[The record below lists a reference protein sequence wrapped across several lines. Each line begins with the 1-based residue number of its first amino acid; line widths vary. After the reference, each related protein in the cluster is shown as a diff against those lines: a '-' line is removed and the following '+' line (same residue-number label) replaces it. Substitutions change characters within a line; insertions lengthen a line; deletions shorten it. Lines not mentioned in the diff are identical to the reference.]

1 MTHYSTH
8 TDHEN
13 TSQTSIFAKLG
24 RWTYRYRALVIAI
37 WLMLLVL
44 SLAIAPKLG
53 NVLQGV
59 VTSYE
64 AGEAKQAEILLA
76 EELSLNPDALTVV
89 FHRDDQQSL
98 LNQRSQIEEKLTL
111 IRALP
116 EVKSV
121 EKVFEN
127 PAKLSE
133 EDDTIY
139 SQIELG
145 VTGID
150 VYPVIADI
158 QEILDDNNL
167 DNLSAYLTGKAVYDY
182 EDHRISEVDLVKAEA
197 LALPL
202 TLIALLFVFG
212 SAIAAILPVAMALL
226 TVSVSSGLLYFLA
239 LQTDVSIFALNLTTM
254 LGLGIGID
262 FTLVLVSRFR
272 EELSRHSCEQAVIRT
287 MDTAGRAVF
296 FSGLTTCIGLVS
308 LQLFPLSLLQSLG
321 IAGSLVI
328 FLSITVALTLVPAL
342 FAVLDRNIDRWRIVR
357 SSTGNRRFWRNF
369 AQKVIKHS
377 FIAIIF
383 VVLIVGL
390 LVSPFFDA
398 RWGSG
403 GIKTLPADVKARQGV
418 EILEN
423 AFGAGATTP
432 IWIAFSVKDSGSS
445 ILDQDHIQTLYET
458 VEDLQADPRIAKVTS
473 LFNLNPQWTLQ
484 DYQQYYQQPD
494 RLPPPLV
501 DQLKALSTDQ
511 TTLVVVNSAN
521 DSNDEQSFALVREL
535 RQLQYKGLDCL
546 VGGQT
551 ANSIDTIEIVQ
562 RRLPWVLA
570 AMMTVTFVALTVLF
584 QSVVLPLQAIFLNIM
599 SISASFGALVFV
611 FQHGHFQ
618 TLLDFTP
625 VGYIDIL
632 LPIVMFCLLF
642 GLSMDY
648 EVFLLTRMKEA
659 YDRSGDNTT
668 SIIEGLE
675 HTGRII
681 TSAAV
686 LLIIV
691 TGAFAFTSLIFIKAL
706 GLGVAIAVFIDS
718 TLIRAILVPASMNL
732 LGKWNW
738 WAPKFLQL
746 HRIRWRLD

>member
-8 TDHEN
+8 TARDS
-13 TSQTSIFAKLG
+13 TTQTSIFAKLG
-24 RWTYRYRALVIAI
+24 RWAYRYRALVIAI
-37 WLMLLVL
+37 WLILLLL
-44 SLAIAPKLG
+44 SLALAPKLG

-64 AGEAKQAEILLA
+64 AGEAKQAETLLA

-98 LNQRSQIEEKLTL
+98 VNQHSQIAEKLTL

-116 EVKSV
+116 DVKSV
-121 EKVFEN
+121 EKVFDN

-133 EDDTIY
+133 GGDTTY
-139 SQIELG
+139 SQIELR

-167 DNLSAYLTGKAVYDY
+167 ENLTAYLTGKAVYDY

-239 LQTDVSIFALNLTTM
+239 LQMDVSIFALNLTTM

-272 EELSRHSCEQAVIRT
+272 EELSSHSCEQAVIRT

-321 IAGSLVI
+321 IAGALVI
-328 FLSITVALTLVPAL
+328 FLSIAVALTLVPAL

-357 SSTGNRRFWRNF
+357 SSTGNRTFWRKF

-377 FIAIIF
+377 VIAVIL

-403 GIKTLPADVKARQGV
+403 GIKTLPATVKARQGV

-432 IWIAFSVKDSGSS
+432 IWMAFSVKDTGSP
-445 ILDQDHIQTLYET
+445 ILSEDHIKTLYET
-458 VEDLQADPRIAKVTS
+458 VEDLEADPRIAKVTS
-473 LFNLNPQWTLQ
+473 LFNLNPQWTVQ
-484 DYQQYYQQPD
+484 DYQQYYQRLD
-494 RLPPPLV
+494 LLPPPLA
-501 DQLKALSTDQ
+501 DQIKALSTDQ
-511 TTLVVVNSAN
+511 TTLVIVNSAN
-521 DSNDEQSFALVREL
+521 SSNDEESFDLVREL
-535 RQLQYKGLDCL
+535 RQLQLKGLDCL

-551 ANSIDTIEIVQ
+551 ANNIDTIEIVHQ
-562 RRLPWVLA
+562 RLPWVLVT
-570 AMMTVTFVALTVLF
+570 MMLVTFVALTILF
-584 QSVVLPLQAIFLNIM
+584 QSVILPLQAIFLNIM

-611 FQHGHFQ
+611 FQQGHFQ

-659 YDRSGDNTT
+659 YDRCGDNTT

-675 HTGRII
+675 YTGRII
-681 TSAAV
+681 TSAAI

-706 GLGVAIAVFIDS
+706 GLGVAIAVLIDS
-718 TLIRAILVPASMNL
+718 TLIRAVLVPASMNL

-738 WAPKFLQL
+738 WAPRFLQL

>member
-8 TDHEN
+8 TDHDN

-37 WLMLLVL
+37 WLILLVL
-44 SLAIAPKLG
+44 SLAIAPNLG

-98 LNQRSQIEEKLTL
+98 INQRSQIEEKLTL

-121 EKVFEN
+121 DKTFDN
-127 PAKLSE
+127 PATLSE
-133 EDDTIY
+133 GGDTTY

-158 QEILDDNNL
+158 QEILDENNL

-535 RQLQYKGLDCL
+535 RQLQYQGLDCL

-611 FQHGHFQ
+611 FQQGHFQ

-681 TSAAV
+681 TSAAI

-706 GLGVAIAVFIDS
+706 GLGVAIAVLIDS
-718 TLIRAILVPASMNL
+718 TLIRAMSS
-732 LGKWNW
+732 
-738 WAPKFLQL
+738 FLPV
-746 HRIRWRLD
+746 